1 MNIKRFLLI
10 NSMALSLLA
19 ASIASAQP
27 MASGVATTSP
37 NQSSQYRQSIS
48 KILTPQQRAE
58 LVKIKKNLRAQM
70 IPLIK
75 EKRALSLQI
84 RGKIATPNAKWSDI
98 SGLLEKRNAVELK
111 ISTLLAKTQ
120 LQTYQKLGILL
131 PIHHRHHLCHNQ
143 NKNVAKK

>member
-10 NSMALSLLA
+10 NSMALSLLG

-27 MASGVATTSP
+27 LVSGAGTST
-37 NQSSQYRQSIS
+37 NQSSHYRQSMN

-58 LVKIKKNLRAQM
+58 LVKIKKNLRVQM
-70 IPLIK
+70 SPLIK

-98 SGLLEKRNAVELK
+98 SGLLEKRNAVEMK

-131 PIHHRHHLCHNQ
+131 PIHHRHHHCQVQ

>member
-10 NSMALSLLA
+10 NSMALSLLG

-27 MASGVATTSP
+27 PASGAATST
-37 NQSSQYRQSIS
+37 NQSQQYHHSMN
-48 KILTPQQRAE
+48 KILTPQQRVE

-70 IPLIK
+70 LPLIK

-84 RGKIATPNAKWSDI
+84 RGKIATPDAKWSDI
-98 SGLLEKRNAVELK
+98 SSLLEKRNAVELK

-120 LQTYQKLGILL
+120 LQTYQKMGILL
-131 PIHHRHHLCHNQ
+131 PIHHRHHYCHGQ
-143 NKNVAKK
+143 NKNMAKK

>member
-10 NSMALSLLA
+10 NSMALSLLGT
-19 ASIASAQP
+19 SIASAQS
-27 MASGVATTSP
+27 MASSAATSA
-37 NQSSQYRQSIS
+37 NQSSQYHQSIS

-70 IPLIK
+70 IPLVK

-84 RGKIATPNAKWSDI
+84 KGKIATPNAKWSDI

-131 PIHHRHHLCHNQ
+131 PTHHRPHNCHNQ

>member
-10 NSMALSLLA
+10 NSMALSLLG
-19 ASIASAQP
+19 ASIASAQSTVSS
-27 MASGVATTSP
+27 AADSP
-37 NQSSQYRQSIS
+37 NQSSQYRQSIN

-84 RGKIATPNAKWSDI
+84 KGKIATPNAKWSDI
-98 SGLLEKRNAVELK
+98 SVLLEKRNAVELK
-111 ISTLLAKTQ
+111 ISILLAKAQ

-131 PIHHRHHLCHNQ
+131 PIHHRHHQCHLQ